1 MKALDVY
8 AYTNWILFGAI
19 LGSAIFPV
27 PVASSSPKQPFSERV
42 RTIFTHALPP
52 LDGNHLKATVI
63 QVHYGPGES
72 SPRHG
77 HPCPVIGY
85 VVQGAYRSQTEGE
98 PERVY
103 KSGDTFYEAPN
114 VPHVLS
120 ANASKTEPATF
131 LAVFV
136 CDHDSPLS
144 KDIPANTDRTGNS
157 Q

>member
-1 MKALDVY
+1 MKALDVH
-8 AYTNWILFGAI
+8 AYTSRIFFGAM
-19 LGSAIFPV
+19 LGSMIFPV
-27 PVASSSPKQPFSERV
+27 PVASSLAKHPFSERV

-52 LDGNHLKATVI
+52 LDGNHLKAAVI

-144 KDIPANTDRTGNS
+144 SDISASADRKGRS

>member
-1 MKALDVY
+1 MKAFWHSH
-8 AYTNWILFGAI
+8 TPWILCAAG
-19 LGSAIFPV
+19 LGSAIFPM
-27 PVASSSPKQPFSERV
+27 PAAGSSAKHRFPERV
-42 RTIFTHALPP
+42 RTIFTHALSP

-72 SPRHG
+72 SPRHA

-98 PERVY
+98 PERIY

-120 ANASKTEPATF
+120 ANASKTESATF

-136 CDHDSPLS
+136 CDHGSPLS
-144 KDIPANTDRTGNS
+144 SDIPSSSDRTGNP
-157 Q
+157 